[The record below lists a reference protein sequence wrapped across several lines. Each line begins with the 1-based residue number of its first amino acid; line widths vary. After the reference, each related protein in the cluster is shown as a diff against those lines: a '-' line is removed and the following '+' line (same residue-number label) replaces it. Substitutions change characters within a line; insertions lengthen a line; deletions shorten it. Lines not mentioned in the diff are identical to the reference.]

1 MAYTN
6 RGKTS
11 STRGIVA
18 KNQNLSKRDCCTL
31 NRVVSVNHTTAAPEV
46 TAEHNIHHE
55 DPVSTKNSFRELHR
69 SSSHSRATAAK
80 PLIAENCA
88 EM

>member
-1 MAYTN
+1 LKRIVSINYT
-6 RGKTS
+6 S
-11 STRGIVA
+11 A
-18 KNQNLSKRDCCTL
+18 ASK
-31 NRVVSVNHTTAAPEV
+31 V

-55 DPVSTKNSFRELHR
+55 DPVSTKNSLRELHR
-69 SSSHSRATAAK
+69 FSSHSRAAAAK